1 MTRDELKGIEGLTE
15 AQIEAVMAIHGRDTQ
30 TVNAAKADLEA
41 KVASLQQQLK
51 TAKDGLKAFDGVDV
65 NGLQTK
71 ITELQT
77 KITEQQEGFA
87 FESELRRA
95 AREAGALNE
104 DDVLALLPGQDTLR
118 HSQNRKE
125 DIAAA
130 LEQFKA
136 QRAYLFSA
144 QGEAKTD
151 TPDSEPESP
160 PIVVPKARG
169 AASSAAVTLADFA
182 KMDGGQRAKLH
193 AKDPTLFAKL
203 REQMRLRR

>member
-1 MTRDELKGIEGLTE
+1 MTRDDLKGIEGLTE
-15 AQIEAVMAIHGRDTQ
+15 AQIEAIMAIHGRDTQ
-30 TVNAAKADLEA
+30 TANAAKADLEA
-41 KVASLQQQLK
+41 KVTSLQQQLK
-51 TAKDGLKAFDGVDV
+51 TAQDGLKAFEGVDV
-65 NGLQTK
+65 NGLRTE

-77 KITEQQEGFA
+77 RITEQQEAFA
-87 FESELRRA
+87 FESDLRRA
-95 AREAGALNE
+95 ARDAGALNE

-130 LEQFKA
+130 LEKFKA
-136 QRAYLFSA
+136 QRTYLFAA
-144 QGEAKTD
+144 QGASETD
-151 TPDSEPESP
+151 DPDGAPEST

-169 AASSAAVTLADFA
+169 ATGGGTVTLTEFA
-182 KMDGGQRAKLH
+182 KMDGSQRAKLH

>member
-1 MTRDELKGIEGLTE
+1 MTREDLKGIEGLTE
-15 AQIEAVMAIHGRDTQ
+15 AQIEAIMAIHGRDT
-30 TVNAAKADLEA
+30 TTANATKADLEA
-41 KVASLQQQLK
+41 KVTSLQQQLK
-51 TAKDGLKAFDGVDV
+51 TAKDGLKAFEGVDV

-77 KITEQQEGFA
+77 RITEQQEGFA
-87 FESELRRA
+87 FESDLRRA
-95 AREAGALNE
+95 ARDAGALNE
-104 DDVLALLPGQDTLR
+104 DDVLALLPGQDILR

-130 LEQFKA
+130 LEKFKA
-136 QRAYLFSA
+136 QRAYLFAA
-144 QGEAKTD
+144 QGETETD
-151 TPDSEPESP
+151 ALDDGPEST

-169 AASSAAVTLADFA
+169 AAGSSAVTLTEFA

-203 REQMRLRR
+203 REQLRQRR